1 MILQKPSSIGN
12 SPICDHIAVAEDAG
26 VDKLRRNLT
35 VTWLTVDWRH
45 NLTEIGRLC
54 MGGRAGPIWI
64 WIGLTGFGRWKT
76 FSDGPTRISPR
87 TCQGELC
94 LGQGGRTT
102 PNTCFWLDRRGPMIG
117 PLSVSDDRIWKH
129 VGVLPNKVWKA
140 CTYSMSITHACTCHA

>member
-54 MGGRAGPIWI
+54 MGGVLVRSEYELDWPALAAVEDIPWWTAG
-64 WIGLTGFGRWKT
+64 
-76 FSDGPTRISPR
+76 
-87 TCQGELC
+87 
-94 LGQGGRTT
+94 
-102 PNTCFWLDRRGPMIG
+102 N
-117 PLSVSDDRIWKH
+117 
-129 VGVLPNKVWKA
+129 
-140 CTYSMSITHACTCHA
+140 